1 MKNIAK
7 KIANTLFLSSLFLLI
22 TLVTILVSSSVLFI
36 LNIDIVAF
44 FASISILLSFFIYYF
59 VMQKKEQFSKDEII
73 LGNILAVFLIVVAII
88 LSTQIYDFAW
98 DSNWYHKSA
107 LGCLKLGWNPIY
119 QAFEEFIQKTDLA
132 ISCLKSAEIWANHYC
147 KASWIVGANIYS
159 LTNNI
164 ETAKAVNLIMIFI
177 LFGISYH
184 YFVSTRFKFWQAL
197 ILSFL
202 LIFNPI
208 TVSQVFTLYVD
219 NLLMTNLFTIV
230 IMLFAI
236 TDKKYELDKLYKY
249 FILAMLVIFCINIK
263 FTGLAYAGIFC
274 FLFFCIWCVKAY
286 FDGELK
292 TVFVKNI
299 VFYIVTCSIAVF
311 VVGASSYLTNFIE
324 KGHPLYPLAGEGK
337 VDIMST
343 NEPYIF
349 KGMPTLNKLFI
360 ALFGETTNKL
370 EYEFEKPK
378 KLFSVSEEEVFYC
391 GYDARIGGFGPLF
404 GGILIVSMIVMVIS
418 LILLYKKDKYYF
430 VIFTSLLIVI
440 FLMLALITESWWA
453 RYSPYLYLIPILAVA
468 FLFVGFNRFVI
479 SQKIILGIVASF
491 MIVISVINTSYFAK
505 YIFDCKSR
513 TDIAKSEL
521 MNYKEISQ
529 NDKLNLNYIHGT
541 LAGMEFNLKDY
552 GINYEVVNRTN
563 NPGQYTYG
571 GMIKI
576 EN

>member
-22 TLVTILVSSSVLFI
+22 TLVTILVVSSILFI
-36 LNIDIVAF
+36 LNIDIVSF
-44 FASISILLSFFIYYF
+44 FSIVAIFLSFFIYYF
-59 VMQKKEQFSKDEII
+59 IMGKKEQFSKIEIV
-73 LGNILAVFLIVVAII
+73 LGNVLAVLLIVIAII
-88 LSTQIYDFAW
+88 FSTQIYDFAW

-119 QAFEEFIQKTDLA
+119 QAFEEFIQKTDMA
-132 ISCLKSAEIWANHYC
+132 ADYLKFAEIWANHYC

-164 ETAKAVNLIMIFI
+164 ETAKAVNLIMIFM
-177 LFGISYH
+177 LFGISHH
-184 YFVSTRFKFWQAL
+184 YFVSTRFKFWQSL

-202 LIFNPI
+202 ITFNPI

-219 NLLMTNLFTIV
+219 NLLMTNLFAIV

-236 TDKKYELDKLYKY
+236 TDKKYELDKFYKY

-378 KLFSVSEEEVFYC
+378 KLFSVSEEEIFYC
-391 GYDARIGGFGPLF
+391 VYDARVGGFGPLF
-404 GGILIVSMIVMVIS
+404 SGILVISILVIIIS

-430 VIFTSLLIVI
+430 AIFASLFIAM
-440 FLMLALITESWWA
+440 FLMLSLITESWWA
-453 RYSPYLYLIPILAVA
+453 RYSPYLYLIPIFAVV
-468 FLFVGFNRFVI
+468 FLFIGYNYFGI
-479 SQKIILGIVASF
+479 CQKIVFA
-491 MIVISVINTSYFAK
+491 VISVFLITILTINASYFTK
-505 YIFDCKSR
+505 YIFDCKNR
-513 TDIAKSEL
+513 TDITKEE
-521 MNYKEISQ
+521 MINYRETSQ
-529 NDKLNLNYIHGT
+529 ENKLKVNYIHGT

-563 NPGQYTYG
+563 NLGQYTYG